1 MSSRSDAEHR
11 RVGIIT
17 LGCARN
23 EVDSDELAGRLSA
36 NSWELVDPDDSPDV
50 VLVNTCGFIE
60 SAKQESIDTIL
71 ASGSSETKVVA
82 VGCLAERYGT
92 ELAAALP
99 EAAVVGFDAYPE
111 IENVLNT
118 VVSGGQVSTHAPRDR
133 RTLIPISPVER
144 RGVAASRPA
153 PGWSPPGLR
162 ARLGSGP
169 IAPVKLASGC
179 DRRCSF
185 CAIPRFRGAY
195 VSREPF
201 EIRDEIAF
209 LADEG
214 VREVN
219 LVSENSTSY
228 GKDLGNLRLLET
240 ILPSLA
246 QDTGITRLRIAYLQP
261 AEMRPGLIQVIAAHP
276 NIASYFDLSF
286 QHASNPVLR
295 RMRRFGDTEAFLDLI
310 AQIRAI
316 APTAGIRSN
325 VIVGFPGETEADLA
339 ELQRFLEEAQLDA
352 VGVFGYSDEDE
363 TEAATLPDKIDPAV
377 ISQRVSR
384 ITDLANELMEQ
395 RAEARIGE
403 TAEVIVESIDP
414 SDEGWIAE
422 GHAGH
427 QGPDDGTT
435 YVRGTGRAPA
445 IGDIIAVTISGTEG
459 IDLRA
464 EYAL

>member
-1 MSSRSDAEHR
+1 
-11 RVGIIT
+11 
-17 LGCARN
+17 
-23 EVDSDELAGRLSA
+23 
-36 NSWELVDPDDSPDV
+36 
-50 VLVNTCGFIE
+50 
-60 SAKQESIDTIL
+60 
-71 ASGSSETKVVA
+71 
-82 VGCLAERYGT
+82 
-92 ELAAALP
+92 
-99 EAAVVGFDAYPE
+99 
-111 IENVLNT
+111 
-118 VVSGGQVSTHAPRDR
+118 
-133 RTLIPISPVER
+133 
-144 RGVAASRPA
+144 
-153 PGWSPPGLR
+153 
-162 ARLGSGP
+162 
-169 IAPVKLASGC
+169 
-179 DRRCSF
+179 
-185 CAIPRFRGAY
+185 
-195 VSREPF
+195 
-201 EIRDEIAF
+201 
-209 LADEG
+209 
-214 VREVN
+214 
-219 LVSENSTSY
+219 
-228 GKDLGNLRLLET
+228 
-240 ILPSLA
+240 
-246 QDTGITRLRIAYLQP
+246 
-261 AEMRPGLIQVIAAHP
+261 MRPGLIQVIAAHP

-339 ELQRFLEEAQLDA
+339 ELQRFLEAAQLDA
-352 VGVFGYSDEDE
+352 IGVFGYSDEDE

-403 TAEVIVESIDP
+403 TAEVIVESIEP
-414 SDEGWIAE
+414 SAEGWIAE

-435 YVRGTGRAPA
+435 YVRGTGVAPA

>member
-1 MSSRSDAEHR
+1 MTGSVGAEGK

-23 EVDSDELAGRLSA
+23 EVDSDELAGRLAA
-36 NSWELVDPDDSPDV
+36 NSWELVDPGDSPDV

-71 ASGSSETKVVA
+71 AAGSGDTKVVA
-82 VGCLAERYGT
+82 VGCLAERYGAD
-92 ELAAALP
+92 LAAALP
-99 EAAVVGFDAYPE
+99 EAAVVGFDSYPD
-111 IENVLNT
+111 IEGVLAT
-118 VVSGGQVSTHAPRDR
+118 VLAGGHVAAHAPRDR

-144 RGVAASRPA
+144 REAARTHPA

-169 IAPVKLASGC
+169 VAPVKLASGC

-201 EIRDEIAF
+201 EIRDEISY
-209 LADEG
+209 LADHG

-246 QDTGITRLRIAYLQP
+246 QDTGIARLRIAYLQP
-261 AEMRPGLIQVIAAHP
+261 AEMRPGLIHVIATHP

-295 RMRRFGDTEAFLDLI
+295 SMRRFGDSEAFLDLI

-339 ELQRFLEEAQLDA
+339 ELTRFLEAAQLDA

-363 TEAATLPDKIDPAV
+363 TEAATLPDKVDPTEIA
-377 ISQRVSR
+377 QRVSR

-403 TAEVIVESIDP
+403 TVEVLIETVAP
-414 SDEGWIAE
+414 APHGWIAE

-435 YVRGTGRAPA
+435 FIQGSGHIPEV
-445 IGDIIAVTISGTEG
+445 GDIVAVTIRSTEG
-459 IDLRA
+459 VDLGA
-464 EYAL
+464 EYAR